1 MQVPFNTIVFIG
13 IVVDIIVII
22 IVDVTIDMTTFAA
35 NRLWVK

>member
-1 MQVPFNTIVFIG
+1 MQVPFNTIVVIG

-22 IVDVTIDMTTFAA
+22 IVDVTIVMTTFAA